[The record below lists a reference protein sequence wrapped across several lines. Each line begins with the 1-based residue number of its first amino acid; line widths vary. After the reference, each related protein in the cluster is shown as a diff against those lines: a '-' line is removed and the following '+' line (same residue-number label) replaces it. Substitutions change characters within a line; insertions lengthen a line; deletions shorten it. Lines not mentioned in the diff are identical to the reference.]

1 MAKMTLFSNRDTKPQ
16 TDNIGGDA
24 IAEIRQAIID
34 NKIRA
39 SGRTQASLGFED
51 TLNHLVI
58 YGDGSG
64 APLSTLQWGRPAGKV
79 PSGFNGIIK
88 QWILDKGISV
98 RIVPYLTDRPHKYS
112 VEERSLNLAAGAIA
126 TMIAKKGTK
135 RHSEPNEIIYTPAI
149 NKAIERFKERAATY
163 MKEAII
169 KELMK

>member
-1 MAKMTLFSNRDTKPQ
+1 M
-16 TDNIGGDA
+16 
-24 IAEIRQAIID
+24 
-34 NKIRA
+34 
-39 SGRTQASLGFED
+39 
-51 TLNHLVI
+51 
-58 YGDGSG
+58 
-64 APLSTLQWGRPAGKV
+64 

-149 NKAIERFKERAATY
+149 QKAIERFKERAAAY
-163 MKEAII
+163 MKEVII